1 MNCVLI
7 YLFIFTFP
15 YLHEF
20 DVFVVYISQQLISV
34 CSSMNDK
41 RVVIFVH
48 RTTALQDW
56 LTESARLISKSGHTV
71 EWVTP
76 LGLPIIQPYHR
87 TRSKVV
93 SPILKGVRGGF
104 SRSEVKKLVYV
115 RSFVTV
121 VTHNF

>member
-7 YLFIFTFP
+7 FILFFFTFP

-20 DVFVVYISQQLISV
+20 DNFFFVVYISQQLISV
-34 CSSMNDK
+34 CSPLTDK
-41 RVVIFVH
+41 RVGIFVH
-48 RTTALQDW
+48 WTTALQDW

-87 TRSKVV
+87 TRNKVV
-93 SPILKGVRGGF
+93 SPILKGI
-104 SRSEVKKLVYV
+104 
-115 RSFVTV
+115 
-121 VTHNF
+121 

>member
-1 MNCVLI
+1 MI
-7 YLFIFTFP
+7 
-15 YLHEF
+15 
-20 DVFVVYISQQLISV
+20 
-34 CSSMNDK
+34 DK

-48 RTTALQDW
+48 WTTALQDW

-93 SPILKGVRGGF
+93 SPILRGGF
-104 SRSEVKKLVYV
+104 SRSEVRKI
-115 RSFVTV
+115 SVTV

>member
-1 MNCVLI
+1 MI
-7 YLFIFTFP
+7 
-15 YLHEF
+15 
-20 DVFVVYISQQLISV
+20 
-34 CSSMNDK
+34 DK

-48 RTTALQDW
+48 RTAALQDW

-93 SPILKGVRGGF
+93 SPILKDVWGGF
-104 SRSEVKKLVYV
+104 SPSRVRKMSVLV
-115 RSFVTV
+115 R
-121 VTHNF
+121 HLL